1 MSTTKSLCR
10 DPHTHATDGGR
21 RGPLDLSAEVLA
33 TTMAAP
39 VTKNARRRAKRKEQ
53 KQEPV
58 RAPIPTQSTFA
69 SAPGPS
75 PVVTTAPPEISDE
88 LADHFAGVLE
98 RFKPVDEYS
107 GGYKGEIL
115 YSDDD
120 VMSESEPE
128 EEETPMS
135 RKQRRIASRMSVAE
149 LKQNVRRPEIVERVD
164 VASHDPQLLVHLK
177 GYRNAV
183 PIPSH
188 WSSKRDYLAMRKGV
202 QKPPYELPSYI
213 AETGIAGLRD
223 AMVSADANKTLK
235 TRTRERVQPKLGRMD
250 IDYQKL
256 HDAFFR
262 FQTRPPLSHFGDIY
276 YEGKELRTHTRT
288 RRPGELSTALKEALS
303 IPPLAPPPWLIAMQ
317 RYGPPPSYPYMRIPG
332 LNAPIPKGAQ
342 WGFHPGGWGRP
353 PLHESGQPLYGD
365 VFHEHTDP
373 SEAIRNSYD
382 PIERQEFGEIMPDED
397 DEEDED
403 EDEEEEEEEEVEEE
417 EEEEMETE
425 APEADAPSTSG
436 IESIAPG
443 LETPSGIE
451 SVAAGLETP
460 DHIELRK
467 DTSKPRPLYQVIPER
482 EAGEA
487 GQGFLGS
494 ERLYDLPA
502 NNE

>member
-1 MSTTKSLCR
+1 M
-10 DPHTHATDGGR
+10 P
-21 RGPLDLSAEVLA
+21 
-33 TTMAAP
+33 P
-39 VTKNARRRAKRKEQ
+39 VTKNARRRAKRKQQ
-53 KQEPV
+53 KADGQPEPA
-58 RAPIPTQSTFA
+58 APAFH

-75 PVVTTAPPEISDE
+75 PLVSTAPPEISDD
-88 LADHFAGVLE
+88 LADEFAAVLE
-98 RFKPVDEYS
+98 RYKPADD
-107 GGYKGEIL
+107 GAQAYKGDIL

-128 EEETPMS
+128 EEEEPMS
-135 RKQRRIASRMSVAE
+135 RKQRRLAQRMSVAE
-149 LKQNVRRPEIVERVD
+149 LKQSVRKPEIVDWVD

-183 PIPSH
+183 PIPPH
-188 WSSKRDYLAMRKGV
+188 WSSKRDYLGLRRGV
-202 QKPPYELPSYI
+202 HKPPYELPSYI

-262 FQTRPPLSHFGDIY
+262 FQTKPPLSSFGDTY
-276 YEGKELRTHTRT
+276 FEGKEIQAHTRT

-317 RYGPPPSYPYMRIPG
+317 RYGPPPSYPHMRIPG

-353 PLHESGQPLYGD
+353 PLDETGQPLYGN
-365 VFHEHTDP
+365 VFEEHPDP
-373 SEAIRNSYD
+373 TEPMRNAYD
-382 PIERQEFGEIMPDED
+382 PVERTEWGHVMSDVED
-397 DEEDED
+397 DSEDED
-403 EDEEEEEEEEVEEE
+403 EDEEDQDQEEE
-417 EEEEMETE
+417 EEEEIEVDEEEPEPTDATGTET
-425 APEADAPSTSG
+425 PSG
-436 IESIAPG
+436 IESVATVPGG

-467 DTSKPRPLYQVIPER
+467 DTSKPRQLYQVIPER

-487 GQGFLGS
+487 GQGFLPS
-494 ERLYDLPA
+494 ERLYDLSSKH
-502 NNE
+502 E